1 MHSIANQMDRILTD
15 DPANFAL
22 EFLQTRHAF
31 SVERW
36 LGKRKYNGEGVL
48 SVDCVYRGKVS
59 RVMGYQAHCDN
70 LFSSRQSIARILG
83 NYGRSGGRFA
93 SGDGG
98 THLGEF
104 APLPLLGWT
113 QFVPPAE
120 TFQSRSGAP
129 KCSFRVAFERW
140 SGGLE

>member
-59 RVMGYQAHCDN
+59 RLMGTK
-70 LFSSRQSIARILG
+70 LIATTCFLRESL
-83 NYGRSGGRFA
+83 
-93 SGDGG
+93 
-98 THLGEF
+98 
-104 APLPLLGWT
+104 
-113 QFVPPAE
+113 
-120 TFQSRSGAP
+120 
-129 KCSFRVAFERW
+129 
-140 SGGLE
+140 